1 MALCWKLQPFV
12 SCERLEV
19 LVSTFQ
25 YTLLQGLLSDVPVLH
40 LVPVHCKGLNMQLVR
55 FGSLLL
61 QHLSMS
67 DNLFKRDAVELV
79 SDQEAGKGDLCGE
92 SSCSGGYLCHARR
105 SGSVAV

>member
-1 MALCWKLQPFV
+1 VALCWKLQPFV

-61 QHLSMS
+61 QHLS
-67 DNLFKRDAVELV
+67 LVELV